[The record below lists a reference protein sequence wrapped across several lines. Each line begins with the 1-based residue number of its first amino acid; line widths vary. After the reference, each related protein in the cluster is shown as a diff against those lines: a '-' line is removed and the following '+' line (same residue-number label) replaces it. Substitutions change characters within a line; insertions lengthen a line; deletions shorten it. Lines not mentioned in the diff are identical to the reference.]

1 MEREHTV
8 SMSITNGAE
17 CICNPEI
24 LLGTIFGL
32 WNMEQQRAPRG
43 TLLDLNAAWELFLS
57 KKELVNDLKFD
68 EQYHYQHEVIDG
80 VVYEDGDTT
89 YTLMDA
95 DGNKTNATF
104 TIKAN
109 KGPVEH
115 IEWEEGNLILY
126 YTKTRPLTTE
136 DTNSG
141 VPIHYVY
148 DNNEQPV
155 IDSVTRQPLI
165 YDYVKIPVIEI
176 FDNHETHKLFP
187 WFADDQHTVRL
198 RQSLDGD
205 NSQNHLGDFAVTS
218 DSEVFISKERHP
230 ENQNNVLVSIQSI
243 YDQLKKDLGVNPT
256 YTTINDYVDSEGNST
271 HQRVTGSDIENTL
284 STTDKTSIV
293 AAINENKNRVDKTH
307 KLINAT
313 DSSIQDELL
322 DFCQYILDHK
332 TTWTNNTRNLLEALN
347 WIQDNEIGD
356 FIDDIEIQNVNTIT
370 EALNV
375 IFAQAEE
382 NKERIGFANNQWI
395 ELNTDKNSNL
405 TDAINEVDEHTDALS
420 KIVNVKEK
428 WDQVNKK
435 TYYENSELNAI
446 TKGRLRPAQLN
457 KNDTTIIEDI
467 NELQSQIGNLDQ
479 GRSGISAWTELTTDN
494 KNTVVDAINEVDLH
508 SDNNDA
514 LIGAQYSK
522 DISGKK
528 SGDITNL
535 QTDNKNTLVEAINE
549 LDSNIG
555 DLGGLNLDDQSNIVN
570 SINEVI
576 EKSPIVYED
585 STDPDSGIKL
595 KNQQN
600 TAGQKSLVVGENNI
614 AAKYSI
620 VGGQNNNST
629 GNHSIITGK
638 NNVSKKQ
645 YSQVSGESNTNKG
658 SYNNLFGRGN
668 TLDGDNNIVNGIN
681 NNIEANGSLIIG
693 DTNTVESD
701 NVAVLGDSNTI
712 LGDES
717 NALGSNNTINGVNST
732 TIGKQNIVNK
742 DTTAIGINNESR
754 GEQNFVSGKDN
765 FVNGNSNIS
774 LGNTTSIEGNRNF
787 VIGENQSVEG
797 NKNIIIG
804 NSQKSYEAINN
815 TIIIGEIETPHQNST
830 HIGRDIYIQTH
841 DTESKLQ
848 SLIFVDLN
856 DWCKSN
862 NSSAL
867 NGEKFLDSVH
877 LVSALKTY
885 LNRGYSDD
893 AIIRFKMQN
902 ENENGFIIIQGKSK
916 RIYANG
922 TWYFSDNVENGWSRH
937 EGTYLKVI
945 RKDTVDGLGRNV
957 TKYYLAFKDQLST
970 EDIVDTT
977 GAQRSN
983 SEDYRDI
990 NLTHAYGAVDF
1001 DDFDVALGLSNKLRT
1016 KVDKSAKIITRYH
1029 NANGAIIQKEQNFVN
1044 PNNPNL
1050 SGNIILDLE
1059 SDFGFNP
1066 DVYQLKVEK
1075 GEPNGYV
1082 PLNSEGLIN
1091 SQYLPSYVDN
1101 VIEVWAEYNIDNSTG
1116 TACDIHLYEINEGIK
1131 GQEILQGNSSTIYVE
1146 ANPSSERRFA
1156 TQFRWTGTQF
1166 VSIGFSNLVI
1176 GEVTGSAY
1184 DGGKGKQLKDNFDD
1198 HIKSG
1203 TTTVSVEG
1211 PTGVY
1216 TQTTYN
1222 PNPHHVT
1229 PEQMSINV
1237 NDPNDPTNYDLDST
1251 FIRNYSVAEAIQ
1263 LLFNRLNTAEDS
1275 LNALSSI
1282 VGTATEIDQLNNK
1295 TIAEVLLETKENLNE
1310 LHDTIGT
1317 TEEISQLGDDT
1328 VIGLL
1333 LDNKEKTN
1341 SFIPSTSEDIQ
1352 NIVNN
1357 NLLFYGEE

>member
-8 SMSITNGAE
+8 SMSVTNGAE

-24 LLGTIFGL
+24 LLGTVFGL

-57 KKELVNDLKFD
+57 KKELVNDLRFD
-68 EQYHYQHEVIDG
+68 EEYHHQHEVIDG

-115 IEWEEGNLILY
+115 IEWEQGNLILY

-155 IDSVTRQPLI
+155 IDSDTGQPLV

-187 WFADDQHTVRL
+187 WFADDQHTIRL

-205 NSQNHLGDFAVTS
+205 VNQSHLGDFAVTS
-218 DSEVFISKERHP
+218 DSEVFIAKERHA
-230 ENQNNVLVSIQSI
+230 ENQNNVLVSLQSL
-243 YDQLKKDLGVNPT
+243 YEQLKTDLGITPS
-256 YTTINDYVDSEGNST
+256 YTTTNDYSDTEGNST
-271 HQRVTGSDIENTL
+271 HQRATGSNIGTVLNT
-284 STTDKTSIV
+284 SDKTSII

-313 DSSIQDELL
+313 DSSTQNELL
-322 DFCQYILDHK
+322 EFCEYILEHK
-332 TTWTNNTRNLLEALN
+332 TNWTNNTRNLLEALN

-356 FIDDIEIQNVNTIT
+356 FIDDINIQDADTIT
-370 EALNV
+370 EALNI
-375 IFAQAEE
+375 IFDEAED
-382 NKERIGFANNQWI
+382 NKERIGFANDQWI
-395 ELNTDKNSNL
+395 ELNTDSNSNL
-405 TDAINEVDEHTDALS
+405 TEAINEVDEHNNALAD
-420 KIVNVKEK
+420 IIDVRERR
-428 WDQVNKK
+428 DQVNRR

-446 TKGRLRPAQLN
+446 TKGRLRPTQPN
-457 KNDTTIIEDI
+457 KNNTTIVEDI

-479 GRSGISAWTELTTDN
+479 GRSGISAWPELTTTN
-494 KNTVVDAINEVDLH
+494 KNTIVEAINEVDLH
-508 SDNNDA
+508 ADNNDA

-522 DISGKK
+522 NSSGEKT
-528 SGDITNL
+528 GDITNL
-535 QTDNKNTLVEAINE
+535 QTESKGTLVDAINE
-549 LDSNIG
+549 LNSNIG
-555 DLGGLNLDDQSNIVN
+555 ELGNLDSEDQSSIVD

-585 STDPDSGIKL
+585 PTDPDSGIKL
-595 KNQQN
+595 KDQQN
-600 TAGQKSLVVGENNI
+600 TAGQKSLVVGENNT

-620 VGGQNNNST
+620 VGGQNNNSI
-629 GNHSIITGK
+629 GNHSIVTGK
-638 NNVSKKQ
+638 NNVSRKQ

-668 TLDGDNNIVNGIN
+668 ILDGDNNILNGVNN
-681 NNIEANGSLIIG
+681 DAETNGSLIIG
-693 DTNTVESD
+693 DGNTVDAD
-701 NVAVLGDSNTI
+701 NVAVLGDSNNVT
-712 LGDES
+712 GDDA
-717 NALGSNNTINGVNST
+717 NALGSSNVINGRNST
-732 TIGKQNIVNK
+732 TIGKQNVVNK

-754 GEQNFVSGKDN
+754 GEQNFVAGKDN
-765 FVNGNSNIS
+765 FTNGNSNVS
-774 LGNTTSIEGNRNF
+774 LGNIINVEGNKNF
-787 VIGENQSVEG
+787 IIGENQSIEG
-797 NKNIIIG
+797 DENIIVG
-804 NSQKSYEAINN
+804 NSQKSYEVDNA
-815 TIIIGEIETPHQNST
+815 IIIGEINTPHDDST

-862 NSSAL
+862 NSSVL
-867 NGEKFLDSVH
+867 NGEKFLDSIH

-885 LNRGYSDD
+885 LNRGYTDN
-893 AIIRFKMQN
+893 AIIRFKMQDD
-902 ENENGFIIIQGKSK
+902 NENGFIIVQGKSK

-945 RKDTVDGLGRNV
+945 RKDTVDGLGRTV

-977 GAQRSN
+977 GAQRCN

-1001 DDFDVALGLSNKLRT
+1001 DDFDVALGLSDKLRN
-1016 KVDKSAKIITRYH
+1016 KVDKSAKVITKYH
-1029 NANGAIIQKEQNFVN
+1029 NANGTIIQKEQNFID

-1059 SDFGFNP
+1059 NDFGFNP
-1066 DVYQLKVEK
+1066 DTYQLRIEK

-1082 PLNSEGLIN
+1082 PLNSGGLVD
-1091 SQYLPSYVDN
+1091 SQYLPSYIDN
-1101 VIEVWAEYNIDNSTG
+1101 VIEVWAEYNIDNTTG
-1116 TACDIHLYEINEGIK
+1116 AACDIHLYEIVAGDK
-1131 GQEILQGNSSTIYVE
+1131 GQEILQGNSATIYVE
-1146 ANPSSERRFA
+1146 ANPSSQRRFA

-1166 VSIGFSNLVI
+1166 IAIGFSNLVI

-1184 DGGKGKQLKDNFDD
+1184 DGGKGKRLKDDFDD

-1211 PTGVY
+1211 PVGVY
-1216 TQTTYN
+1216 SQVTYN

-1229 PEQMSINV
+1229 PEQMSVSV
-1237 NDPNDPTNYDLDST
+1237 NDPNDPTNYNLDSI
-1251 FIRNYSVAEAIQ
+1251 FIRTYNVADAIQ
-1263 LLFNRLNTAEDS
+1263 LLFNRMNSVEDS
-1275 LNALSSI
+1275 ADALSAI
-1282 VGTATEIDQLNNK
+1282 VGTTSEINQLNNK
-1295 TIAEVLLETKENLNE
+1295 TVTEVLLETKQDLETLN
-1310 LHDTIGT
+1310 DTVGT
-1317 TEEISQLGDDT
+1317 AAEISQLGNDT
-1328 VIGLL
+1328 VVGVL
-1333 LDNKEKTN
+1333 LDTKNTID
-1341 SFIPSTSEDIQ
+1341 SLIPETSEDIQ
-1352 NIVNN
+1352 DIVND